1 MNAPFIP
8 ATRHFRFQ
16 LGEPAYD
23 PNRNWTLRR
32 ILYLIR
38 YIAYLL
44 KNIGGDS
51 FISLPARV
59 SRKKTFLR
67 APDLMATRTLIANIG
82 TDAPVTIFEN
92 GKIVA
97 LIAPGETRKLP
108 LQGRLTLEARCEAG
122 EETFLVIT
130 TGRRKPYPGEPY
142 KAPYGQAIAPIGGDI
157 L

>member
-1 MNAPFIP
+1 MNTPFVP
-8 ATRHFRFQ
+8 ATRRFRFQ

-23 PNRNWTLRR
+23 PNRNWSLRR

-44 KNIGGDS
+44 SNYGGDS
-51 FISLPARV
+51 FISTPARV
-59 SRKKTFLR
+59 TSSKVFLR
-67 APDLMATRTLIANIG
+67 APEPMATRTLIANVG
-82 TDAPVTIFEN
+82 TDAPVTIYEN

-97 LIAPGETRKLP
+97 IIQPGELRKLP

-130 TGRRKPYPGEPY
+130 TGRRKPYGDEPY
-142 KAPYGQAIAPIGGDI
+142 KPPYGQAIAPIGGDI